1 MIAAPWS
8 GTCWTPSVIGRKTL
22 VIAGPRSTF
31 FKTQYTA
38 RPGAEPDSI
47 VTLPCGSTETRS
59 WLPALPRPDVRSVSP
74 MGFAGGASPLT
85 SEIASFSAGGESS
98 RPLLTRSHP
107 NLGGCR
113 GEPVG
118 QGLVAPGD
126 RRRDGD

>member
-1 MIAAPWS
+1 MIAAHWS

-31 FKTQYTA
+31 FRTQYTA

-74 MGFAGGASPLT
+74 MGFAGG
-85 SEIASFSAGGESS
+85 ESS

-107 NLGGCR
+107 KPGGCR